1 MEVNISNRGTLFLLD
16 YYINIIGL
24 VFIDAIGF
32 LQRLIAKTNE
42 FGSIDVQCIYDS
54 LSWFLQIHFY
64 SSCIGLLSNDH

>member
-42 FGSIDVQCIYDS
+42 FGSIDFQCIYMILF
-54 LSWFLQIHFY
+54 LSFFKYIFTHLVLDVEQ
-64 SSCIGLLSNDH
+64 